1 MSQDNYEKKYP
12 RRFSNYRK
20 IHGWDINFFKWN
32 IKSNLVNANKCIY
45 EENILENN
53 NMSLKFVL
61 LSSVRNLLKF

>member
-1 MSQDNYEKKYP
+1 MRKNIPEDFRITGKYMAG
-12 RRFSNYRK
+12 
-20 IHGWDINFFKWN
+20 ILIFFKWN
-32 IKSNLVNANKCIY
+32 INSNLVNANKCIY